1 MLQGLGHIMHFAGLQ
16 FSYLLNGSNPHKVG
30 QGCGKGRRGGQVR
43 RQPKCSPSVCWLTPS
58 CQGCQFCLLSVSPD
72 QEKEPVTPVNWF
84 PGAQSSLSGQVNWG
98 VEPPAGHLGEQSVDA
113 YCVPELEGA
122 PALLGGGGDH
132 NIIMNDGC
140 LLSAYCVPGW
150 CFGFTCIASF
160 RPQIP
165 ILHMEKLSP
174 QLLATA
180 LSAGAGHKK
189 ECFLW
194 LGVII
199 EVFPVVVTCQ
209 IWIDKDLGKRHSS
222 CSQSP
227 CLIELPTSL
236 GASLFPKVPGRPRP
250 RDLCSRAG
258 QGCWGRQARQR
269 RLCPMAA
276 RQVERAPPWG
286 NEGIQGL

>member
-1 MLQGLGHIMHFAGLQ
+1 MTL
-16 FSYLLNGSNPHKVG
+16 
-30 QGCGKGRRGGQVR
+30 
-43 RQPKCSPSVCWLTPS
+43 S

-98 VEPPAGHLGEQSVDA
+98 VEPPAGHLDEQSVDA

-132 NIIMNDGC
+132 NIIMNNRC

-199 EVFPVVVTCQ
+199 EGFPVVVTCQ

-222 CSQSP
+222 CSPSP

-236 GASLFPKVPGRPRP
+236 SLSEGPWPAKASWSVQQGRPGLLGETGEAEEALP
-250 RDLCSRAG
+250 NGS
-258 QGCWGRQARQR
+258 QTGRES
-269 RLCPMAA
+269 PSS
-276 RQVERAPPWG
+276 G
-286 NEGIQGL
+286 S